1 MIASIIPRD
10 RSQFLF
16 RAMLSG
22 LVVDDSGE
30 NDDVLHVT
38 YRDPAKVLHVIREVG
53 GELLCVEDEIAL
65 SKEEMFVS

>member
-22 LVVDDSGE
+22 LAVDDSGE
-30 NDDVLHVT
+30 NDGVLHVT
-38 YRDPAKVLHVIREVG
+38 YRDASKVLHVIKEVG
-53 GELLCVEDEIAL
+53 GELLCVEDEVPL
-65 SKEEMFVS
+65 TKEEMFVK